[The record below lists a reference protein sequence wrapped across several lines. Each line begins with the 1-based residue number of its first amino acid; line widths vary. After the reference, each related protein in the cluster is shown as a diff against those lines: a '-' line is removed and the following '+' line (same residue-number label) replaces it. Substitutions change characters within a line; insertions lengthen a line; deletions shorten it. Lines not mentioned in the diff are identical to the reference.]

1 MDNPS
6 FSNDENRW
14 VEDRIARLSPPP
26 GWKPDPE
33 RAFERVMQEQRAAS
47 TSRGLRLSLAAAM
60 LVLIGAILTL
70 LPWNL
75 LWTPRAAE
83 SIVTAQEPTTPAQT
97 VPEPPKTD
105 AVTTSAPPQAV
116 TVQDDLKDLFVGERD
131 ANDAKA
137 QVSPAQLLPQER
149 SRLNPKKEPP
159 IVAIGTEPP
168 AAGIMQAAVQGQT
181 QPTPPAPGNVSE
193 PVLVSQVQPQY
204 TDEARAARVQGT
216 IELLATVREDG
227 TVKVDRVRKGL
238 GYGLDEAA
246 IAAVEQWKFM
256 PARKDGKPVSAFVG
270 LLVNFALK

>member
-6 FSNDENRW
+6 FSNDENKW
-14 VEDRIARLSPPP
+14 VEDRIAGLSPPP

-47 TSRGLRLSLAAAM
+47 TSRGLRISLAAAT
-60 LVLIGAILTL
+60 LVLIAAILTL
-70 LPWNL
+70 LPWNV

-83 SIVTAQEPTTPAQT
+83 TIGAAQEPTTPAPT

-105 AVTTSAPPQAV
+105 AVTTVAPPQTV
-116 TVQDDLKDLFVGERD
+116 TVQDDLKDLFVGEKD
-131 ANDAKA
+131 ANYAKA
-137 QVSPAQLLPQER
+137 QDAPAQLPPQDL

-159 IVAIGTEPP
+159 IVAIGAEPP

-181 QPTPPAPGNVSE
+181 QPTPPAAGSATE
-193 PVLVSQVQPQY
+193 PVVVSQVQPQY

-216 IELLATVREDG
+216 VELLATIREDG
-227 TVKVDRVRKGL
+227 TVYDVRVRKGL
-238 GYGLDEAA
+238 GYGLDQAA
-246 IAAVEQWKFM
+246 LAAVEQWKFI
-256 PARKDGKPVSAFVG
+256 PAKKDGKPVSALVG

>member
-6 FSNDENRW
+6 FSNDENKW

-47 TSRGLRLSLAAAM
+47 TSRGLRISLAAAT
-60 LVLIGAILTL
+60 LVLIAAILTL
-70 LPWNL
+70 LPWNV

-83 SIVTAQEPTTPAQT
+83 TIVTAQEPKTPAQT
-97 VPEPPKTD
+97 IPEPPKTD
-105 AVTTSAPPQAV
+105 AVTTVSPPQALA
-116 TVQDDLKDLFVGERD
+116 VQDDLKDLFVGEKD
-131 ANDAKA
+131 ANNAKA
-137 QVSPAQLLPQER
+137 QVAPAPLPPQEL

-159 IVAIGTEPP
+159 IAAIGAEPS
-168 AAGIMQAAVQGQT
+168 AAGILQAAVHGQN
-181 QPTPPAPGNVSE
+181 QPTPPAPSNVSE

-216 IELLATVREDG
+216 IELRATVREDG
-227 TVKVDRVRKGL
+227 TVENVTVRKGL

-256 PARKDGKPVSAFVG
+256 PARKDGKPVSALVG

>member
-47 TSRGLRLSLAAAM
+47 TSRGLRLSLAAAT

-97 VPEPPKTD
+97 TPEPPKTD
-105 AVTTSAPPQAV
+105 AFA
-116 TVQDDLKDLFVGERD
+116 VQDDLKDLFVGEKD
-131 ANDAKA
+131 ANNSKA
-137 QVSPAQLLPQER
+137 QVAPAQLPAQEL
-149 SRLNPKKEPP
+149 SRLNPEQEPP
-159 IVAIGTEPP
+159 VAIGAELP
-168 AAGIMQAAVQGQT
+168 AAGIMQAAVQGQN
-181 QPTPPAPGNVSE
+181 QPTPPAAGSASE
-193 PVLVSQVQPQY
+193 PVVVSQVQPQY

-216 IELLATVREDG
+216 VELRATIREDG
-227 TVKVDRVRKGL
+227 TVDSVRVIKGL

-246 IAAVEQWKFM
+246 IAAVEQWKFI
-256 PARKDGKPVSAFVG
+256 PAKKDGKPVSAYVG

>member
-6 FSNDENRW
+6 FSNDENKW

-47 TSRGLRLSLAAAM
+47 TSRGLRISLAAAT
-60 LVLIGAILTL
+60 LLLIAAILTL
-70 LPWNL
+70 LPWNV

-83 SIVTAQEPTTPAQT
+83 TIVAAQEPTTPAQT

-105 AVTTSAPPQAV
+105 AFA
-116 TVQDDLKDLFVGERD
+116 VQDDLTDLFVGEKD
-131 ANDAKA
+131 ANNSKA
-137 QVSPAQLLPQER
+137 QAAPAQLPPQEQ
-149 SRLNPKKEPP
+149 SRLNTKKEPP
-159 IVAIGTEPP
+159 IVAMGTEPP
-168 AAGIMQAAVQGQT
+168 AAGIMQAAVQGQN
-181 QPTPPAPGNVSE
+181 QPTPPAPSNVSE

-216 IELLATVREDG
+216 VELRATIREDG
-227 TVKVDRVRKGL
+227 TVKVDTVTKGL

-246 IAAVEQWKFM
+246 IAAVEQWKFI
-256 PARKDGKPVSAFVG
+256 PAKKDGKPVSALVG
-270 LLVNFALK
+270 LLVNFTLR